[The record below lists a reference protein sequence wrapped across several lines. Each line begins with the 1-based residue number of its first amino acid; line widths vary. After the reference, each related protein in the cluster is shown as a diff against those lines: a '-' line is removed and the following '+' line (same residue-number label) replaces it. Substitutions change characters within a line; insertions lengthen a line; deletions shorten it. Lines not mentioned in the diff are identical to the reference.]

1 MGPLLTSPCR
11 ARWAFTAPVCYG
23 EVAINQCSI
32 SIFSLLMELLE
43 ENSLSLKLWAPCELK
58 AAYNKSCF
66 DRKLTKHDNGRRE
79 GEEREGERGESLV
92 CFGLRHAFF
101 FSLLNYFFI

>member
-11 ARWAFTAPVCYG
+11 AGWAFTAPVCYG
-23 EVAINQCSI
+23 EVAIYQRSI

-43 ENSLSLKLWAPCELK
+43 ENSLSLKLLAPCELK

-66 DRKLTKHDNGRRE
+66 DRELTKHDNGRRE
-79 GEEREGERGESLV
+79 GEESEGEGGDALV
-92 CFGLRHAFF
+92 CFELRHAIF